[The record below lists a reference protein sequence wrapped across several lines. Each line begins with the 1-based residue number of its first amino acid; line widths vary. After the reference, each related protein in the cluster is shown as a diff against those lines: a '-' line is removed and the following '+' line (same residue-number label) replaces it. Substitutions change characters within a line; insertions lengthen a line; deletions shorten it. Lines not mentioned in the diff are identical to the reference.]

1 MRKTIL
7 YGIIVFQILLIISLV
22 KGIVKS
28 KRVALRITSMQ
39 EEKAKLEAEQAK
51 IKQEEEY
58 VASSYYLEKVARDE
72 LGLAK
77 IGEKVVIIPNDGRQM
92 LDESR
97 KVKTQGEKANWQ
109 KWWDVLSGRIWML
122 ESGQAGNA
130 SVLKTDER
138 KL

>member
-28 KRVALRITSMQ
+28 KQVALRITSMQ

-77 IGEKVVIIPNDGRQM
+77 IGEKVVIVPDGVLNREPA
-92 LDESR
+92 DAKAVAGE
-97 KVKTQGEKANWQ
+97 GEKANWQ
-109 KWWDVLSGRIWML
+109 KWWDVLSGRI
-122 ESGQAGNA
+122 
-130 SVLKTDER
+130 
-138 KL
+138 

>member
-1 MRKTIL
+1 
-7 YGIIVFQILLIISLV
+7 
-22 KGIVKS
+22 
-28 KRVALRITSMQ
+28 MQ

-109 KWWDVLSGRIWML
+109 KWWDVLSGRI
-122 ESGQAGNA
+122 
-130 SVLKTDER
+130 
-138 KL
+138 